1 VVLRLPCCRV
11 EVLYDVTLDLG
22 SKWILLNWIDERTK
36 SFKVSDLIDK
46 RIVEVCLENE
56 FEDGLMI

>member
-1 VVLRLPCCRV
+1 
-11 EVLYDVTLDLG
+11 LYDVTLDLG